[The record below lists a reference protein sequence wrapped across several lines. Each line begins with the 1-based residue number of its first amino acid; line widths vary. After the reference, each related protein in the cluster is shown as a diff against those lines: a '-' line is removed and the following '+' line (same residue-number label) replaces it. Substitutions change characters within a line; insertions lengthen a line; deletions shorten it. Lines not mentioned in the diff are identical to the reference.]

1 MKVFIISPANCATGG
16 PELLQQFARGL
27 IDCGV
32 EAYMLYPDSDGIS
45 CPVPEVYWKYDVPY
59 VSRYV
64 DARDSVLVLAETRI
78 HHIHLCQKGTVMVW
92 WLSVNNYLLS
102 YEKHITKDNLDIF
115 HLKARTNVL
124 HFVQSYYAKDFLEKR
139 MGITEVYFLKDYIN
153 DEIIG
158 CASLCRERYERKN
171 VCLFNPKKGYAKLE
185 PIIKACRGDI
195 QWVPLTGY
203 TPLEMANVMCQAKV
217 YVDFGS
223 HPGKD
228 RVPRE
233 AAVCGCCILTNQEG
247 SAAYQEDVEIPE
259 SYKVGSTEDVEL
271 VLSKIYDLM
280 DHYEKKIGDYKDYRR
295 TIEQE
300 KAEFMQEVQ
309 TTIAVLQAKI
319 GDGGQGNIA
328 LDYVADHEKILDS
341 LDSAIS
347 QIKQLISESKAAIPD
362 GGDVSSKLLSMDY
375 MIQIIRETIYIEL
388 SALSDMEDLK
398 A

>member
-1 MKVFIISPANCATGG
+1 
-16 PELLQQFARGL
+16 
-27 IDCGV
+27 
-32 EAYMLYPDSDGIS
+32 
-45 CPVPEVYWKYDVPY
+45 
-59 VSRYV
+59 
-64 DARDSVLVLAETRI
+64 
-78 HHIHLCQKGTVMVW
+78 MVW

-158 CASLCRERYERKN
+158 WASLCRERYERKN

-388 SALSDMEDLK
+388 SALSDLEDLK